1 MTMEEDNKDD
11 AQEGFISRWSKK
23 KGNNKSDVKSL
34 TEKEN
39 VNKVTNTESDDK
51 ALVPS
56 EITDESE
63 YDELNDE
70 ELLEKFNL
78 PNPEKIK
85 KEKGLDLFF
94 KDGIPDRLRQ
104 IALRKVWKLNPII
117 RFADA
122 EINDY
127 HEDFTDAATVI
138 EGMETAYKVGRGY
151 LSKIIDGKDKDDIDG
166 DPDKEKDDIK
176 SKSDIKTLSKESIK
190 EEKPTTDDNETKQP
204 LNELDSKAE
213 NKEVI
218 KDELDINEI
227 VLDRDE
233 LDIKPLLD
241 EKPKPKMMVFKPRD
255 Y

>member
-1 MTMEEDNKDD
+1 MEEDNKDNP
-11 AQEGFISRWSKK
+11 QEGFISRWSKK
-23 KGNNKSDVKSL
+23 KSNNKSDVNIL

-39 VNKVTNTESDDK
+39 VNKITKLENDDEIH
-51 ALVPS
+51 VSS
-56 EITDESE
+56 EIADESE

-78 PNPEKIK
+78 PNPENIK

-138 EGMETAYKVGRGY
+138 EGMQTAYQVGRGY
-151 LSKIIDGKDKDDIDG
+151 LSEIIEGKNEDGIDGEV
-166 DPDKEKDDIK
+166 KEKDDVA
-176 SKSDIKTLSKESIK
+176 SQSDIKTPSKKSVK
-190 EEKPTTDDNETKQP
+190 EEKPIVDDNERLKSS
-204 LNELDSKAE
+204 NELDSQLK
-213 NKEVI
+213 NKKII
-218 KDELDINEI
+218 KDKLDVNEI
-227 VLDRDE
+227 VLEKVEVDF
-233 LDIKPLLD
+233 KPSLE
-241 EKPKPKMMVFKPRD
+241 EKPKPKMMVFKPRPLH
-255 Y
+255 